1 MGRSRGINVYEE
13 AWEELT
19 REKAF
24 EGYVPEQV
32 CISLSQNGEVI
43 CLPSVLPGEYVSLG
57 QVIGE
62 TDSGERACVHASI
75 AGYVEEITN
84 YQRAPG
90 IFEPYVK
97 IRKETK
103 RLIHGI
109 PLP

>member
-43 CLPSVLPGEYVSLG
+43 CRPTVLPGEYVSLG

-62 TDSGERACVHASI
+62 TDSGERPVFMRVLPDMWRKLQI
-75 AGYVEEITN
+75 
-84 YQRAPG
+84 
-90 IFEPYVK
+90 
-97 IRKETK
+97 IRG
-103 RLIHGI
+103 RLVF
-109 PLP
+109 LNLM